1 MSTAIIVE
9 KGFRDKYA
17 ALAFAPKPDL
27 YADRAPLRDAAG
39 AALATPYA
47 VLTTADEGVDE
58 WMSEQDRVEA
68 AGVTLEGYFASGGDA
83 KAFCLGVQ
91 YDGGTPFSR
100 AGLDDATATNFTL
113 PTGYHLDLCE
123 RLGPAAVEQLEARDA
138 GAALAYKA
146 TLRYRVTLHVTGDA
160 R

>member
-1 MSTAIIVE
+1 MSTALIVE
-9 KGFRDKYA
+9 TGLLAKYA
-17 ALAFAPKPDL
+17 ALTFTPKPDL
-27 YADRAPLRDAAG
+27 YADRAPLKDAAG

-58 WMSEQDRVEA
+58 WMSELDRVEA
-68 AGVTLEGYFASGGDA
+68 VGVTLEGYFASGTDA

-91 YDGGTPFSR
+91 YDGGTPSSR
-100 AGLDDATATNFTL
+100 SGLDDATGTDFTL
-113 PTGYHLDLCE
+113 PDGYHLNLCE

-138 GAALAYKA
+138 GAVLAYRA
-146 TLRYRVTLHVTGDA
+146 TLRYRVTLHVTGDG